1 MLPARRVVKSR
12 RAGSELRRPLAY
24 GRFVT
29 STWQTTLAS
38 AGTCSQPATFSGS
51 SLKDLEPRE
60 SIALLPSADRLVQSL
75 QLLVGVEVDHES
87 AATPSTIE
95 LDLGPQRLAEP
106 LLQGSNVRALEPPLP
121 GPRPR
126 EAHLFLAPDLWPLIP
141 DPWPLAAG
149 P

>member
-1 MLPARRVVKSR
+1 M
-12 RAGSELRRPLAY
+12 
-24 GRFVT
+24 
-29 STWQTTLAS
+29 
-38 AGTCSQPATFSGS
+38 
-51 SLKDLEPRE
+51 

-126 EAHLFLAPDLWPLIP
+126 EAHLLLAPDPCGPRRASSSVWRTERPCSTISSSSAS
-141 DPWPLAAG
+141 WSRWSAQAG
-149 P
+149 IARA